1 MTDIDTKEMATAIEL
16 QRLKL
21 AAKDVKIAMMIA
33 VDLLEEINRERR
45 FKENLSKEQE
55 IGVAGLILQQ
65 LNYYK
70 TIL

>member
-1 MTDIDTKEMATAIEL
+1 MTDIDTKDMAAAIEL

-21 AAKDVKIAMMIA
+21 AAKDVKIAMMLA
-33 VDLLEEINRERR
+33 VDLLEEINRESR
-45 FKENLSKEQE
+45 FKEKLSKEQE

>member
-1 MTDIDTKEMATAIEL
+1 MTDIDTKDMAAAIEL

-21 AAKDVKIAMMIA
+21 AAKDVKIAMMMA
-33 VDLLEEINRERR
+33 VDLLEEINRESR
-45 FKENLSKEQE
+45 FKEKLSKEQE